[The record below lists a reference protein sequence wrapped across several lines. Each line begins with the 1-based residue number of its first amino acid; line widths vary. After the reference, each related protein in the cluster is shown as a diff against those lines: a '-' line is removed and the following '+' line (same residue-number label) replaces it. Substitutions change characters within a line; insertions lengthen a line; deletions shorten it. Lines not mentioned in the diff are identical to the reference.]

1 MFLSVTER
9 LSRWDKPLLSRIGKF
24 GDVTERIALRDRLQ
38 CESFQWYLDNIAVDV
53 PQHSLLATGEI
64 FSMEA
69 KLCLDKNDKPESLGQ
84 VVGTS
89 ACLMTGGNQYWMYRC
104 MTLCADNIMSITL
117 SYLERMVKF

>member
-1 MFLSVTER
+1 M
-9 LSRWDKPLLSRIGKF
+9 
-24 GDVTERIALRDRLQ
+24 TERIALRDRLQ

-84 VVGTS
+84 VVGTT
-89 ACLMTGGNQYWMYRC
+89 ACHMTGGNQYWMYRY
-104 MTLCADNIMSITL
+104 LSLSGLNIMSIKPFL
-117 SYLERMVKF
+117 F

>member
-1 MFLSVTER
+1 M
-9 LSRWDKPLLSRIGKF
+9 
-24 GDVTERIALRDRLQ
+24 
-38 CESFQWYLDNIAVDV
+38 DV

>member
-1 MFLSVTER
+1 MFLIFLNKH

-64 FSMEA
+64 FSPET
-69 KLCLDKNDKPESLGQ
+69 KLCLDKDDKPESLGQ

-89 ACLMTGGNQYWMYRC
+89 ACHMTGGNQYWMYR
-104 MTLCADNIMSITL
+104 
-117 SYLERMVKF
+117 YRMLFKSPSPNPGLNP